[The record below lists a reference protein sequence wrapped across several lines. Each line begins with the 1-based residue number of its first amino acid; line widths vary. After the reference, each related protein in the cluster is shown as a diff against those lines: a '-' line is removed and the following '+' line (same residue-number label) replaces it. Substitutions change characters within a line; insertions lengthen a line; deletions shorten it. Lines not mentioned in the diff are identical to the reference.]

1 MTTLRGNH
9 ATGVRARTL
18 SEVLLIEEH
27 PERAAELRAMLE
39 RETARDWRIAESLRP
54 EHVRPMLTRER
65 PFVVALPL
73 QGDEAEAVRRV
84 RALQVPGRTVPVV
97 AVVAELALGLRAVAE
112 GADDFVL
119 IDPLDPEASS
129 AALSRSLGRQV
140 DALVERAERHALR
153 SLIDRAGDALVV
165 LDPNLAMVHVNPEAE
180 RLFGRLSGRAIE
192 QVLAHARDAQ
202 PEGEVEVD
210 RADGPVCRLRWKL
223 VEGHWNGGPARFVLL
238 RDLTTDVAAFLL
250 QERLAH
256 TERLAAIGT
265 MAAGVAHEIN
275 NPLATVIGSRDL
287 AERVLD
293 QAADE
298 DDPARSIAET
308 REMLQDMR
316 EGLERI
322 RLIVRDLAQ
331 FSRGDHAHAEEVDL
345 DEVVRATCHLIGNQ
359 LRHRARLQIELGGVP
374 TLPGVRVKIAQ
385 VVTNLL
391 LNAIQALDEGRTSAH
406 RILVRT
412 WSDAEHVHLLVED
425 TGCGIPAEARE
436 RVFEPFFTTKA
447 DRQGTGLG
455 LALSSQIVAAHGGC
469 IRFESTVGVG
479 TRFFVDLPFGGAAAP
494 APAPLPQAPACDSC
508 RPQDPRPVV
517 RPRVLAVDDEPGILE
532 LLELAF
538 VDDYQVVAAA
548 SGPEALRLLERGDDF
563 DVVLCDLMMP
573 EVDGIAL
580 YEYLRRARP
589 ELAERTIFL
598 SGGAFSERAQ
608 RFLRDGRH
616 RLIEKPFRFEQIGAE
631 IEDLLQGPPPR

>member
-1 MTTLRGNH
+1 MTTAQGKH
-9 ATGVRARTL
+9 ATGVRSRTL
-18 SEVLLIEEH
+18 SEVLLVEEH

-39 RETARDWRIAESLRP
+39 RDPSRDWRIAESLRP

-65 PFVVALPL
+65 AFVVALPL
-73 QGDEAEAVRRV
+73 EGDEAEAVRRV
-84 RALQVPGRTVPVV
+84 RVLQVPGRTVPVV
-97 AVVAELALGLRAVAE
+97 AVVAELATGLRAVAE
-112 GADDFVL
+112 GADEFVL

-129 AALSRSLGRQV
+129 AALSRALGRQV
-140 DALVERAERHALR
+140 DTLVERAERRALR

-210 RADGPVCRLRWKL
+210 RADGPVCRLRWRL
-223 VEGHWNGGPARFVLL
+223 VEGHWDGGPARFVLL
-238 RDLTTDVAAFLL
+238 RDLTTDVAAYLL

-293 QAADE
+293 QAAEE
-298 DDPARSIAET
+298 DDPAGSISET

-322 RLIVRDLAQ
+322 RLVVRDLAQ
-331 FSRGDHAHAEEVDL
+331 FSRGDHAHAEAVDL

-359 LRHRARLQIELGGVP
+359 LRHRARLQVELGGVP
-374 TLPGVRVKIAQ
+374 TVPGVRVKVAQ

-391 LNAIQALDEGRTSAH
+391 LNAIQALDEGRSSAN

-412 WSDAEHVHLLVED
+412 WSDAERVHLLVED
-425 TGCGIPAEARE
+425 TGCGIPADVRE
-436 RVFEPFFTTKA
+436 RIFEPFFTTKA

-455 LALSSQIVAAHGGC
+455 LALSSQIVGAHGGC

-479 TRFFVDLPFGGAAAP
+479 TRFIVDLPFGGAATVP
-494 APAPLPQAPACDSC
+494 APTVDAPACESG

-538 VDDYQVVAAA
+538 VDDYEMVAAA
-548 SGPEALRLLERGDDF
+548 SGPEALRLLERGDEF

-573 EVDGIAL
+573 DVDGIAL

-608 RFLRDGRH
+608 RFLSDGRH

-631 IEDLLQGPPPR
+631 IEDLLQGPPAR